1 MPEDQV
7 RADIRHEF
15 GHLVVAKVLGFQTG
29 EVQLGPTEARAE
41 IWLRP
46 TLKSVQGVADYAR
59 RRVKVLYAGAG
70 AQALNKHGEVE
81 PNQVEQLLRTTSNT
95 DHAKIR
101 ELLRIISAIE
111 HPDAVADEE
120 RGRVTTSLDTELR
133 LQTGEQVE
141 KHSALILALTEFFME
156 RKEPGRVSFTLSAA
170 DIDAFPGVEE
180 LMGSVGR

>member
-1 MPEDQV
+1 MPEDRV

-29 EVQLGPTEARAE
+29 GVGLGPTEARAE
-41 IWLRP
+41 IFLRP
-46 TLKSVQGVADYAR
+46 SFRSVADVADYAR

-70 AQALNKHGEVE
+70 AQALNKGEVDGG
-81 PNQVEQLLRTTSNT
+81 QAEQLLRTTSSN

-111 HPDAVADEE
+111 HPNAVADDD

-133 LQTGEQVE
+133 LETGELVE
-141 KHSALILALTEFFME
+141 KHSVLVLGLTEFFVE
-156 RKEPGRVSFTLSAA
+156 RKEPAKISFTLSAA
-170 DIDAFPGVEE
+170 EIDAFPGVKE
-180 LMGSVGR
+180 LHGV